1 MQAPGGNGRNGAA
14 SVSVLRRSRREP
26 LDRFRE
32 SILCPVK
39 SVILIG
45 MPGSGKSTVGV
56 LLAKRLRRGFV
67 DTDLILQEKDG
78 RALQEILDTEGA
90 EGFIA
95 TEERILTEFV
105 PTGEV
110 VATGGSV
117 VYSQSLMEHFSRHG
131 ILVFLDVHAEVLL
144 PRLSNLD
151 TRGVV
156 RRGGQTVQDLWN
168 ERDPLYRKWA
178 QVCVDNSMD
187 NHESVIEAIAS
198 LPELHS
204 PED

>member
-1 MQAPGGNGRNGAA
+1 M
-14 SVSVLRRSRREP
+14 
-26 LDRFRE
+26 
-32 SILCPVK
+32 K

-187 NHESVIEAIAS
+187 NHEAVIEAIAA

-204 PED
+204 SEG

>member
-1 MQAPGGNGRNGAA
+1 
-14 SVSVLRRSRREP
+14 
-26 LDRFRE
+26 
-32 SILCPVK
+32 VK

-95 TEERILTEFV
+95 TEERILKEFV

-198 LPELHS
+198 LPELHARKG
-204 PED
+204 

>member
-1 MQAPGGNGRNGAA
+1 
-14 SVSVLRRSRREP
+14 
-26 LDRFRE
+26 
-32 SILCPVK
+32 VK

-95 TEERILTEFV
+95 TEERILTDFV

-198 LPELHS
+198 LPELHARKG
-204 PED
+204 

>member
-1 MQAPGGNGRNGAA
+1 MTPGTLGGRSETTTFTA
-14 SVSVLRRSRREP
+14 
-26 LDRFRE
+26 
-32 SILCPVK
+32 VK

-56 LLAKRLRRGFV
+56 LLAKRMRRGFV

-78 RALQEILDTEGA
+78 RPLQEILDSEGP

-95 TEERILTEFV
+95 LEARLLMGFE
-105 PTGEV
+105 PHGEI

-117 VYSQSLMEHFSRHG
+117 VYSDALMAHFARFG
-131 ILVFLDVHAEVLL
+131 TIVLLDVPAPVLL

-168 ERDPLYRKWA
+168 ERDPLYRHWM
-178 QVCVDNSMD
+178 QVHIDNSLD
-187 NHESVIEAIAS
+187 NHESVVEAIATPPDV
-198 LPELHS
+198 L
-204 PED
+204 